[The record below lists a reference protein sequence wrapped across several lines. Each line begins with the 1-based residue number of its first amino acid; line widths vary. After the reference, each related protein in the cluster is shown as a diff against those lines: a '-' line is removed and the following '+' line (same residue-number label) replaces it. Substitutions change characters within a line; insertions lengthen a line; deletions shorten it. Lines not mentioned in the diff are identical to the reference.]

1 MKIQLFAIVLVLKA
15 FLLSQNGVEAGPT
28 FCKTNA
34 DCYIGSSCADSSG
47 FQMCIPDWVLKQNAE
62 KKN

>member
-28 FCKTNA
+28 VCKTDA
-34 DCYIGSSCADSSG
+34 DCYMGENCKLDIDGTG
-47 FQMCIPDWVLKQNAE
+47 YRFCIQNYV
-62 KKN
+62 